1 MDTQQYRWTRRRFL
15 QWLAA
20 TGAGAIL
27 TACGMRPT
35 PEPTP
40 PTTPPP
46 PDPTATSRPPTATE
60 TPSSATADATAEPTT
75 AAPPAP
81 TPTPRGAAYL
91 AVARGADPAALTMAA
106 LAALGGME
114 RFVNSGADVIIKP
127 NICTDY
133 YPTEYGATTN
143 PEVVAAL
150 VRMALGAGARRVRV
164 MDMPFGGSAESAYER
179 SGIAAAV
186 AAAGGEMELMSPHK
200 FRETAIPDGRDIKK
214 WELYQ
219 ELFRADLVINVPIAK
234 HHNLTQLTLGAKN
247 LIGVAQNP
255 GRLHTRIHQ
264 RIADLLSAI
273 RPQLT
278 VVDAVRT
285 LMRGGPTGGN
295 LDDVR
300 LTNTVIA
307 SHDPVAADAYGA
319 TLFDFAPEDI
329 GFIKAAAE
337 MGLGS
342 LDLGA
347 LTIEE
352 LAV

>member
-1 MDTQQYRWTRRRFL
+1 
-15 QWLAA
+15 
-20 TGAGAIL
+20 
-27 TACGMRPT
+27 
-35 PEPTP
+35 
-40 PTTPPP
+40 
-46 PDPTATSRPPTATE
+46 
-60 TPSSATADATAEPTT
+60 
-75 AAPPAP
+75 
-81 TPTPRGAAYL
+81 
-91 AVARGADPAALTMAA
+91 
-106 LAALGGME
+106 ME
-114 RFVNSGADVIIKP
+114 RFVSSGADVIIKP

-150 VRMALGAGARRVRV
+150 VRMALGAGAQRVRV

-200 FRETAIPDGRDIKK
+200 FRETEIPEGQDIKK
-214 WELYQ
+214 WEIYQ
-219 ELFRADLVINVPIAK
+219 DLLRADLVINVPIAK
-234 HHNLTQLTLGAKN
+234 HHNLTKLTLGAKN
-247 LIGVAQNP
+247 LLGVVQNP
-255 GRLHTRIHQ
+255 GGLHTRIHQ
-264 RIADLLSAI
+264 RIADLLSVV

-319 TLFDFAPEDI
+319 TLFDFAPTDI
-329 GFIKAAAE
+329 GFIENAAR

-342 LDLGA
+342 LDLRA
-347 LTIEE
+347 LAIEE
-352 LAV
+352 IAV

>member
-1 MDTQQYRWTRRRFL
+1 MDNTSYRWTRRRFL
-15 QWLAA
+15 QALAA
-20 TGAGAIL
+20 SGAGAFASAVL
-27 TACGMRPT
+27 TACGIRTT
-35 PEPTP
+35 PEPPP

-46 PDPTATSRPPTATE
+46 QRPTATAQPTTAAE
-60 TPSSATADATAEPTT
+60 TPSSATTAPTAETP
-75 AAPPAP
+75 AAPTA
-81 TPTPRGAAYL
+81 TPRGAAYL
-91 AVARGADPAALTMAA
+91 AVARGSDPTALTLAA

-114 RFVNSGADVIIKP
+114 RFVSSGADVIIKP

-150 VRMALGAGARRVRV
+150 VRMALGSGARRVRV

-200 FRETAIPDGRDIKK
+200 FRETEIPEGQDIKK
-214 WELYQ
+214 WEIYQ
-219 ELFRADLVINVPIAK
+219 DLLRADLVINVPIAK
-234 HHNLTQLTLGAKN
+234 HHNLTKLTLGAKN
-247 LIGVAQNP
+247 LLGVVQNP
-255 GRLHTRIHQ
+255 GGLHTRIHQ
-264 RIADLLSAI
+264 RIADLLSVV

-319 TLFDFAPEDI
+319 TLFDFAPTDI
-329 GFIKAAAE
+329 GFIENAAR

-342 LDLGA
+342 LDLRA
-347 LTIEE
+347 LAIEE
-352 LAV
+352 IAV

>member
-1 MDTQQYRWTRRRFL
+1 MDTLPYRWTRRRFL

-20 TGAGAIL
+20 MGAGAAL
-27 TACGMRPT
+27 SACGVRET
-35 PEPTP
+35 PEALD
-40 PTTPPP
+40 PTTVPPP
-46 PDPTATSRPPTATE
+46 RPTATSTPTA
-60 TPSSATADATAEPTT
+60 ADATPSPATTEGTIEATT
-75 AAPPAP
+75 APP

-91 AVARGADPAALTMAA
+91 AVARGADPAALTLAA

-133 YPTEYGATTN
+133 YPYEYGATTN

-164 MDMPFGGSAESAYER
+164 MDTPFGGNAESAYER

-186 AAAGGEMELMSPHK
+186 ASAGGEMEIMSPHK

-214 WELYQ
+214 WDLYQ
-219 ELFRADLVINVPIAK
+219 DLLRADLVINVPIAK

-264 RIADLLSAI
+264 RVADLLSAI

-319 TLFDFAPEDI
+319 TLFGLTAADI
-329 GFIKAAAE
+329 GYIQAAAD

-347 LTIEE
+347 LAVEE
-352 LAV
+352 IAV

>member
-1 MDTQQYRWTRRRFL
+1 MDTPPYHWTRRRFL

-20 TGAGAIL
+20 TGAGAVL
-27 TACGMRPT
+27 TACGVQEMSEPASPTSTPRPIATSQPTTTAKTETPAATAPTTEST
-35 PEPTP
+35 PEPP
-40 PTTPPP
+40 P
-46 PDPTATSRPPTATE
+46 S
-60 TPSSATADATAEPTT
+60 
-75 AAPPAP
+75 
-81 TPTPRGAAYL
+81 PREAAYL
-91 AVARGADPAALTMAA
+91 AVARGLDPAAMTLAA
-106 LAALGGME
+106 LAAIGGME
-114 RFVNSGADVIIKP
+114 RFVASGADVIIKP

-133 YPTEYGATTN
+133 YPYEYGATTN

-164 MDMPFGGSAESAYER
+164 MDTPFGGNAESAYQR

-186 AAAGGEMELMSPHK
+186 AAAGGEMEIMSPHK
-200 FRETAIPDGRDIKK
+200 FRDTPIPEGRDIKK

-219 ELFRADLVINVPIAK
+219 DLLRADLVINVPIAK
-234 HHNLTQLTLGAKN
+234 HHNLTQLTLSAKN
-247 LIGVAQNP
+247 LIGVARNP
-255 GRLHTRIHQ
+255 GRLHSRIHQ
-264 RIADLLSAI
+264 RIADLLSVI

-307 SHDPVAADAYGA
+307 SHDPVAADAYAA
-319 TLFDFAPEDI
+319 TLFGLTAADI
-329 GFIKAAAE
+329 GYIQAAAD

-347 LTIEE
+347 LAIEE
-352 LAV
+352 LNL